1 MTDGEF
7 FLATVDQL
15 DGYRVESY
23 HGVISVHVSG
33 GINFVRGWFVA
44 LRDLVGGKVGT
55 FENEAVQLEER
66 AKREVYEC
74 ARQIPNVN
82 AVIGLQ
88 FTYHHIGQQ
97 RKSMLALT
105 VTGTACRIQPEDQIT
120 RGG

>member
-1 MTDGEF
+1 MTGGELL
-7 FLATVDQL
+7 LATVDQL

-23 HGVISVHVSG
+23 HGIVSVHVSS

-44 LRDLVGGKVGT
+44 LRDFVGGKVRT
-55 FENEAVQLEER
+55 FENEAVRLEER
-66 AKREVYEC
+66 AKRDLCERV
-74 ARQIPNVN
+74 RRIPDAN

-105 VTGTACRIQPEDQIT
+105 VTGTACHLQVWTTSQ
-120 RGG
+120 

>member
-1 MTDGEF
+1 MNGGDWL
-7 FLATVDQL
+7 LATVDQL

-23 HGVISVHVSG
+23 HGIISVHVSG

-55 FENEAVQLEER
+55 FENEAVRLEER
-66 AKREVYEC
+66 AKRELYER
-74 ARQIPNVN
+74 ARQIPDVN

-105 VTGTACRIQPEDQIT
+105 VSGTVCKVTLSIHKSH
-120 RGG
+120 

>member
-1 MTDGEF
+1 M
-7 FLATVDQL
+7 FLTTVDQL

-55 FENEAVQLEER
+55 FENEAVRLEER
-66 AKREVYEC
+66 AKRELC
-74 ARQIPNVN
+74 GRARQIPDVN

-97 RKSMLALT
+97 RKTMLALT
-105 VTGTACRIQPEDQIT
+105 VSGTACKVRQEMD
-120 RGG
+120 

>member
-1 MTDGEF
+1 MDGDLL
-7 FLATVDQL
+7 LATVDQL
-15 DGYRVESY
+15 DGYRVDSY
-23 HGVISVHVSG
+23 HGVISVHVSC

-55 FENEAVQLEER
+55 FENEAVRLEER
-66 AKREVYEC
+66 AKRELWERI
-74 ARQIPNVN
+74 RQMPDVN

-105 VTGTACRIQPEDQIT
+105 VSGTACHIRAAGSQHH
-120 RGG
+120 

>member
-1 MTDGEF
+1 MTDEKL

-23 HGVISVHVSG
+23 QRVISLQVSS

-44 LRDLVGGKVGT
+44 LRDFVGGKVGT
-55 FENEAVQLEER
+55 FEKEAVRLEER
-66 AKREVYEC
+66 AKRELYER
-74 ARQIPNVN
+74 ASQMPGVN

-105 VTGTACRIQPEDQIT
+105 MTGTACHIDSNQ
-120 RGG
+120 

>member
-1 MTDGEF
+1 M
-7 FLATVDQL
+7 
-15 DGYRVESY
+15 
-23 HGVISVHVSG
+23 
-33 GINFVRGWFVA
+33 
-44 LRDLVGGKVGT
+44 GT
-55 FENEAVQLEER
+55 FENEAARLEER
-66 AKREVYEC
+66 AKRALYERV
-74 ARQIPNVN
+74 RQMRDVN